1 MIVYNEQKEE
11 LEIKEVLSFKHHVL
25 PYFNEIKQDIEGF
38 DPLQENE
45 KEFLKYTL
53 SHDDKMN
60 ILHYIEDEY
69 ERKTNYY
76 DEVSIFDEEMIKE
89 CIMNWITDNFD
100 IEF

>member
-1 MIVYNEQKEE
+1 MIEFNEQKEE

-45 KEFLKYTL
+45 KDFLKYTL

-69 ERKTNYY
+69 ERNSNYY
-76 DEVSIFDEEMIKE
+76 DNASIFDPEMIKK
-89 CIMNWITDNFD
+89 CIKDWISDYFE